1 MNLTPTKNRNPLI
14 ITQPEISRKKSYL
27 RLEKEA
33 QRVKKKSPQVT
44 LIVLFGFDNFSM
56 MTSATAAAKFR
67 KSRQFVL
74 FWKNRLKFQLDEIK

>member
-1 MNLTPTKNRNPLI
+1 MV
-14 ITQPEISRKKSYL
+14 KKHL

-74 FWKNRLKFQLDEIK
+74 F